1 MLEQN
6 LTESQESIPVNFFTK
21 LGNYK
26 NIAQYIYIYIYRY
39 AYITIL
45 LILYKSIHRLFL
57 AVLNCLIFMYIQII
71 EVCIY

>member
-26 NIAQYIYIYIYRY
+26 NIVQYIYRY